1 MHVPLSPYLLLVLTT
16 LFWSGNFVLGRAVHF
31 DIPPISLVFWRWTG
45 ALLILLPFS
54 WRHLKDQWP
63 LLLTNWKYLFIF
75 GFLGV
80 TCFNTFIYIALQSTT
95 ATNAVL
101 INSIIPVL
109 IVVLSWAFGGIRI
122 TRRQALGMAVSFAG
136 VINIVCRA
144 DIGQLL
150 ALQLNR
156 GDIWVLLAV
165 VSWAVYTFLLRKRPA
180 GLHPLSFLTSLIM
193 IGLIV
198 LAPLYGWELSQ
209 GYRIVAT
216 SSAFFSLCYV
226 ALFPSVLAFIFWNQA
241 VGQVGS
247 NKAGLFLHLMPVFGT
262 ILSIILL
269 GEVFHLYQLAGIV
282 LIFTGIY
289 LTTAR

>member
-16 LFWSGNFVLGRAVHF
+16 LFWSGNFVLGRAVHSS
-31 DIPPISLVFWRWTG
+31 IPPISLVYWRWAG

-54 WRHLKDQWP
+54 WRHLKAQLP
-63 LLLTNWKYLFIF
+63 LLRVHWISLCMF

-80 TCFNTFIYIALQSTT
+80 SCFNTFIYIALQSTT

-109 IVVLSWAFGGIRI
+109 IVLLSWIFGGICI
-122 TRRQALGMAVSFAG
+122 TWRQASGMAVSFAG
-136 VINIVCRA
+136 VISIVCRA
-144 DIGQLL
+144 DFGQLL
-150 ALQLNR
+150 SMEINS

-165 VSWAVYTFLLRKRPA
+165 FSWALYTVLLRKRPA
-180 GLHPLSFLTSLIM
+180 NLHPLSFLTAI
-193 IGLIV
+193 IIAGLVI
-198 LAPLYGWELSQ
+198 LTPLYAWELSQ
-209 GYRIVAT
+209 GRLIVAT
-216 SSAFFSLCYV
+216 PAAFFSLLYV

-241 VGQVGS
+241 VAQVGS

-269 GEVFHLYQLAGIV
+269 GELFHLYQLAGIG

-289 LTTAR
+289 LTTVR